1 MRESIFEEDTTAQNS
16 LDNILRH
23 KAEYEKLADD
33 LKKLNEE
40 KELLQK
46 IEQQYQRVL
55 RFDAEAVR
63 RQIAQKKYQFMKEK
77 TENDELEQ
85 NISDLSGRLR
95 VLDQQEKKARK
106 AFDAADQEFIKAST
120 AVHEGQRPIE
130 ELKEKLRRDEESR
143 DAMEESVQALQGL
156 RIKGTEPFW
165 KSE

>member
-1 MRESIFEEDTTAQNS
+1 
-16 LDNILRH
+16 
-23 KAEYEKLADD
+23 
-33 LKKLNEE
+33 
-40 KELLQK
+40 
-46 IEQQYQRVL
+46 
-55 RFDAEAVR
+55 
-63 RQIAQKKYQFMKEK
+63 MKEK

-156 RIKGTEPFW
+156 RIKGSSGDGRTRGRRCCR
-165 KSE
+165 